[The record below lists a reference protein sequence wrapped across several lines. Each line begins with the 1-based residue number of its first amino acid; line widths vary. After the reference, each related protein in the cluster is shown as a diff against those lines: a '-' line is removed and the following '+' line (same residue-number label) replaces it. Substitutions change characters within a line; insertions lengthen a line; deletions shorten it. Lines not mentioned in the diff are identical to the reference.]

1 MDNKGQVGLRRKEAT
16 SHPAAHGP
24 PAAPSSNSGMS
35 SAGVQKPRL
44 SNTKLTAERAAEL
57 MSSAL
62 SSLPLGDRMVTDKQK
77 AEALAKLDRA
87 FESTERVLG
96 RGRRS

>member
-1 MDNKGQVGLRRKEAT
+1 MDNKGQVGLRRKEGSAT
-16 SHPAAHGP
+16 MPHGP
-24 PAAPSSNSGMS
+24 PTIATSSGS
-35 SAGVQKPRL
+35 SSSSGVQKPPRL

-77 AEALAKLDRA
+77 QEALAKLDRA

-96 RGRRS
+96 RGRR

>member
-1 MDNKGQVGLRRKEAT
+1 MDNKGQVGLRRKEGAT
-16 SHPAAHGP
+16 SQPHDP
-24 PAAPSSNSGMS
+24 PTIASSSSSNSGMS

-57 MSSAL
+57 MSS
-62 SSLPLGDRMVTDKQK
+62 LPLGDRMVTDKQK
-77 AEALAKLDRA
+77 QEALAKLDRA

-96 RGRRS
+96 KGRRGGG

>member
-1 MDNKGQVGLRRKEAT
+1 MDNKGQVGLRRKEGTT
-16 SHPAAHGP
+16 SLPHGP
-24 PAAPSSNSGMS
+24 PTIATPSSS
-35 SAGVQKPRL
+35 SSSGVQKPPRL

-77 AEALAKLDRA
+77 QEALAKLDRA

-96 RGRRS
+96 RGRR

>member
-1 MDNKGQVGLRRKEAT
+1 MDNKGQVGLRRKEG
-16 SHPAAHGP
+16 SNLPHGP
-24 PAAPSSNSGMS
+24 PPTIATSSS
-35 SAGVQKPRL
+35 SSSSSGVQKPPRL

-77 AEALAKLDRA
+77 QEALAKLDRA

-96 RGRRS
+96 RGRR